1 MRASLLAVA
10 ALAACSA
17 DATIVADAP
26 VVADAPI
33 VPIPD
38 SPPGT
43 PDAPAPKNPPVLWLA
58 GINGSESNL
67 ELRANGPP
75 SPY

>member
-10 ALAACSA
+10 ALAACSS
-17 DATIVADAP
+17 DATLVSDAP
-26 VVADAPI
+26 

-38 SPPGT
+38 SPPGA

-58 GINGSESNL
+58 GIGSSESNL

-75 SPY
+75 NPF

>member
-10 ALAACSA
+10 ALAACSSDPA
-17 DATIVADAP
+17 QPGSADAP
-26 VVADAPI
+26 ASLA
-33 VPIPD
+33 D
-38 SPPGT
+38 SPPGA

-75 SPY
+75 NPF

>member
-10 ALAACSA
+10 ALAACSS
-17 DATIVADAP
+17 DATLVADAP
-26 VVADAPI
+26 ASVA
-33 VPIPD
+33 D
-38 SPPGT
+38 SPPSA

-58 GINGSESNL
+58 GIGGSESNL

-75 SPY
+75 SPF